1 MRTTVDL
8 DADILQVA
16 KALARDRDQSLGRVL
31 SDLARRGL
39 RGPSK
44 SSSSTRNGAP
54 LLPRR
59 VGKPVTGETVRALM
73 DAED

>member
-1 MRTTVDL
+1 MRTTIDL
-8 DADILQVA
+8 DPDILQVA
-16 KALARDRDQSLGRVL
+16 KALARDRDQSIGRVL

-39 RGPSK
+39 TVPANPAVK
-44 SSSSTRNGAP
+44 VRNGIP

-59 VGKPVTGETVRALM
+59 GKPVTSEIVRTLL